1 MYTPLRAKYVKE
13 LEDMSVDFDCKVP
26 GWSEGYMYRAAF
38 ANGYGISIVKHDG
51 SHGHGCNT
59 WEIAVL
65 KRGEKNDIKEYDLC
79 YDTPVADDVI
89 GWLTGPE
96 VMEYARKINDLPCV
110 DDEYMRPLGNG
121 LYECEGY
128 IVSEPWDV

>member
-13 LEDMSVDFDCKVP
+13 LEDMSVDFDCQVP
-26 GWSEGYMYRAAF
+26 SWSEGYMYRAAF

-51 SHGHGCNT
+51 SYGHGCNE

-65 KRGEKNDIKEYDLC
+65 KRGKKDDVKEYDLC
-79 YDTPVADDVI
+79 YDTPISDDVI
-89 GWLTGPE
+89 G
-96 VMEYARKINDLPCV
+96 CV